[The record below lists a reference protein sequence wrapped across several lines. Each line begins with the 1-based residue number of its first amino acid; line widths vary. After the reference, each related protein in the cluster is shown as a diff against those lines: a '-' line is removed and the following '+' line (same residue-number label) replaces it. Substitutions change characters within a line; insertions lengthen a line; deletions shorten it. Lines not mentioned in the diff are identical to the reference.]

1 MPRDLFH
8 GVSEQSKASKP
19 RRDDAQA
26 LFNSVRWRG
35 AMYLAGYSV
44 ECLLK
49 TKLMR
54 KFDCRHLKE
63 LEEELLRRGLLN
75 EQDTIY
81 THQLERLLRWADG
94 FDPLRGN
101 AALWR
106 LFTLVNQW
114 VPAWRYNPDL
124 SNRED
129 AEDFLAAVDQL
140 LRWVDSNL

>member
-8 GVSEQSKASKP
+8 GVSEQSKASKH

-26 LFNSVRWRG
+26 LLNSVRWRG

-49 TKLMR
+49 AKFMR
-54 KFDCRHLKE
+54 RFDCRHLRE
-63 LEEELLRRGLLN
+63 LEEELRRRNLASD
-75 EQDTIY
+75 QDTIY
-81 THQLERLLRWADG
+81 THHLERLLKWADG
-94 FDPLRGN
+94 FDRLRRDR
-101 AALWR
+101 ALWP

-114 VPAWRYNPDL
+114 IPAWRYNPDL

-129 AEDFLAAVDQL
+129 AEDFLDAVDQVM
-140 LRWVDSNL
+140 RWIENNV

>member
-1 MPRDLFH
+1 MPRERFH
-8 GVSEQSKASKP
+8 GVSEQSKASKH

-26 LFNSVRWRG
+26 LFNAVRWRG

-54 KFDCRHLKE
+54 KFGCRHLQE
-63 LEEELLRRGLLN
+63 LEEELQRRGLLK
-75 EQDTIY
+75 EQDSIY

-94 FDPLRGN
+94 LDPLRGN
-101 AALWR
+101 ADLWR
-106 LFTLVNQW
+106 SFTLANQW
-114 VPAWRYNPDL
+114 IPAWRYHPDL

-129 AEDFLAAVDQL
+129 ADDFLAAVDRL
-140 LRWVDSNL
+140 LRWIDSNL